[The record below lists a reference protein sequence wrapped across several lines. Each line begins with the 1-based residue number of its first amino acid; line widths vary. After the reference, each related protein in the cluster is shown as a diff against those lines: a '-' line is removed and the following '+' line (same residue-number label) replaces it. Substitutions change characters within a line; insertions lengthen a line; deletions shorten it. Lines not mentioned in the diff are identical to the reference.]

1 LLGCGLIDV
10 FDGYI
15 FFVFGDM
22 EGLFVEYVCE
32 IWRGDYLGDFAEIF
46 GDMILELF
54 ISFEV

>member
-1 LLGCGLIDV
+1 M

-22 EGLFVEYVCE
+22 EGLFVEYIGE
-32 IWRGDYLGDFAEIF
+32 IFWGDYLGDFVEIF
-46 GDMILELF
+46 GDMILHLF

>member
-1 LLGCGLIDV
+1 M

-22 EGLFVEYVCE
+22 EGLFVEYIGE
-32 IWRGDYLGDFAEIF
+32 IFGRDYLGDFAEIF
-46 GDMILELF
+46 GYMILELF